1 MIIIIYN
8 QAYYHSST
16 FSTSTAYCTAK
27 EDLLRGPEFN
37 LVEYFN
43 WLCCSSAFQIKC
55 EEPPIVHHAKKVKII
70 NWTQVQAILAK

>member
-1 MIIIIYN
+1 MIIIIYY
-8 QAYYHSST
+8 QAYYKST

-27 EDLLRGPEFN
+27 EDLLRGPEFD

-43 WLCCSSAFQIKC
+43 RLCCSSVFQTQC
-55 EEPPIVHHAKKVKII
+55 EELPIVHHAKKVKII